1 MRPIG
6 RGAIVSLLGIVLSG
20 LVSPA
25 AAQSARPTALR
36 PAPAF
41 TAKQLTA
48 QPRDGWITNGG
59 NVFNQRYS
67 PLTQINR
74 DNVARLKPSW
84 RVALNGS
91 GAASKYS
98 GQGQPLEHDGVI
110 YMVTGADDVFAI
122 DVETGAM
129 LWTYLARLDDKIDS
143 VCCGWSSRGLA
154 LGDGKVYVG
163 QLDGKLVALDQRTG
177 KVVWST
183 QAERWQDGFA
193 ITAAPLYYDGLV
205 ITGFAGGDRATR
217 GRLKAFSAR
226 DGRSMWT
233 FYTMPGP
240 GEPGHET
247 WPQDND
253 AWKYGGASIWQTPAV
268 DPELGL
274 IYFSTGN
281 PGPDLNGN
289 VRAGDNLYSVVD
301 RRTRGQDGQVPLALP
316 GGAPRPLGLRR
327 AQSRRA
333 VRRADRR
340 ARCARASPRSA
351 RPASRYI
358 LDRSD
363 RQAAHRHRGAPVPQE
378 PRQATAATQP
388 YPDRRPIVPQEI
400 DIAPEGFQLVN
411 QRPDLHAV
419 LGQARAREAARPPAA
434 PTGRRARTI
443 PRLISSTS
451 VPTTASALISSDG
464 ETSFMQPTPGTRYA
478 QGTFGRAGIR
488 VRGIFAAVDL
498 TTNKLAWRQQW
509 SEMCY
514 SGSIVTERRARVRR
528 PQRQPVHGARQGQR
542 QVCSGISRRMRPS
555 TRPRARSSTR
565 ASSTS
570 SVLAAGSLFPGTKHG
585 DSLWL
590 FTLDG
595 TFRPA
600 TSGTQRKICASY
612 ERGRLV
618 TWPTAYSYPGRF
630 QLRGGFTAS
639 TGRSARVSVPSPS

>member
-1 MRPIG
+1 MSSTSMRPIG
-6 RGAIVSLLGIVLSG
+6 RGAIASLLGIVLSG
-20 LVSPA
+20 LASQVAAQPARPA
-25 AAQSARPTALR
+25 APR

-41 TAKQLTA
+41 TAKQLVA
-48 QPRDGWITNGG
+48 QPREGWITNGG

-74 DNVARLKPSW
+74 DTIERLKPSW
-84 RVALNGS
+84 RVSLNGS
-91 GAASKYS
+91 GSASKYS

-129 LWTYLARLDDKIDS
+129 LWTYLAKLDDKNDS

-177 KVVWST
+177 AVAWST
-183 QAERWQDGFA
+183 QAERWQDGFV

-226 DGRSMWT
+226 DGSLKWT
-233 FYTMPGP
+233 FYTIPGP

-274 IYFSTGN
+274 VYFSTSN
-281 PGPDLNGN
+281 PGPDLNGR
-289 VRAGDNLYSVVD
+289 VRAGDNLYASSIIAVEAATGRYRWHFQEVHHDLWDYDAPNPVVLFD
-301 RRTRGQDGQVPLALP
+301 APFAGQNRKGIAEV
-316 GGAPRPLGLRR
+316 GKTGFT
-327 AQSRRA
+327 
-333 VRRADRR
+333 
-340 ARCARASPRSA
+340 
-351 RPASRYI
+351 YI
-358 LDRSD
+358 LDRTNGKPLIGIEE
-363 RQAAHRHRGAPVPQE
+363 RPVPQE

-388 YPDRRPIVPQEI
+388 YPLGDPIVPHEI
-400 DIAPEGFQLVN
+400 DIAPEGFQVVN
-411 QRPDLHAV
+411 QGRIFTPFWDKPV
-419 LGQARAREAARPPAA
+419 LAKPQATGGANWPPSSYDPETHLLYVCAHD
-434 PTGRRARTI
+434 G
-443 PRLISSTS
+443 IS
-451 VPTTASALISSDG
+451 AFSSDG

-514 SGSIVTERRARVRR
+514 SGSIVTK
-528 PQRQPVHGARQGQR
+528 G
-542 QVCSGISRRMRPS
+542 GIVFVGRNDSRFTALDKDNGKLLWDFPMDAAVNATAS
-555 TRPRARSSTR
+555 TFEHKGKQYLV
-565 ASSTS
+565 
-570 SVLAAGSLFPGTKHG
+570 VLAAGSFFPGTKHG

-595 TFRPA
+595 KFQPTSGNSGA
-600 TSGTQRKICASY
+600 TSAPRT
-612 ERGRLV
+612 
-618 TWPTAYSYPGRF
+618 
-630 QLRGGFTAS
+630 
-639 TGRSARVSVPSPS
+639 SAGD

>member
-1 MRPIG
+1 MSSMSIRPIG
-6 RGAIVSLLGIVLSG
+6 RGAVVSLLGVVLSA
-20 LVSPA
+20 LTLHV
-25 AAQSARPTALR
+25 AAQPARPTPPR

-41 TAKQLTA
+41 TAKQLVA

-74 DNVARLKPSW
+74 DTVARLKPSW
-84 RVALNGS
+84 RVGLNGS
-91 GAASKYS
+91 GTASRYS

-154 LGDGKVYVG
+154 LGGGKVYVG
-163 QLDGKLVALDQRTG
+163 QLDGKLVALDQRSG
-177 KVVWST
+177 NVVWST
-183 QAERWQDGFA
+183 QAERWQDGFT

-226 DGRSMWT
+226 DGSLKWT
-233 FYTMPGP
+233 FYTIPGP

-274 IYFSTGN
+274 LYFSTSN
-281 PGPDLNGN
+281 PGPDLNGR
-289 VRAGDNLYSVVD
+289 VRAGDNLYSSSIVALEVATGRYRWHFQEVHHDLWDYDAPNPVVLFD
-301 RRTRGQDGQVPLALP
+301 APIAGQDRKGIAEV
-316 GGAPRPLGLRR
+316 GKTGFT
-327 AQSRRA
+327 
-333 VRRADRR
+333 
-340 ARCARASPRSA
+340 
-351 RPASRYI
+351 YI
-358 LDRSD
+358 LDRTNGQPLIGIEE
-363 RQAAHRHRGAPVPQE
+363 RAVPQE

-388 YPDRRPIVPQEI
+388 FPLGDPIVPHEI
-400 DIAPEGFQLVN
+400 DIAPEGFQVVN
-411 QRPDLHAV
+411 QGRIFTPFWDKPV
-419 LGQARAREAARPPAA
+419 LAKPQATGGANWPPSSYDPETYLLYVCAHD
-434 PTGRRARTI
+434 G
-443 PRLISSTS
+443 IS
-451 VPTTASALISSDG
+451 AYSSDG
-464 ETSFMQPTPGTRYA
+464 ETSFMEPTPGTRYA

-488 VRGIFAAVDL
+488 MRGIFAAVDL

-509 SEMCY
+509 GEMCY
-514 SGSIVTERRARVRR
+514 SGSIVTKGGLVFVGRND
-528 PQRQPVHGARQGQR
+528 
-542 QVCSGISRRMRPS
+542 SRFTALDKDNGKLLWDFPTDAAVNATAS
-555 TRPRARSSTR
+555 TFEHKGKQY
-565 ASSTS
+565 
-570 SVLAAGSLFPGTKHG
+570 VVVFAAGSFFPGTKHG

-595 TFRPA
+595 QFQPRSSGAGDASAPR
-600 TSGTQRKICASY
+600 TSAGD
-612 ERGRLV
+612 
-618 TWPTAYSYPGRF
+618 
-630 QLRGGFTAS
+630 
-639 TGRSARVSVPSPS
+639 

>member
-6 RGAIVSLLGIVLSG
+6 RGAIVSLLGIVLSA
-20 LVSPA
+20 LVSQV
-25 AAQSARPTALR
+25 AAQAARPTSFR
-36 PAPAF
+36 PAPTF
-41 TAKQLTA
+41 TAKQLAA
-48 QPRDGWITNGG
+48 QPREGWITNGG

-74 DNVARLKPSW
+74 DTIERLKPSW
-84 RVALNGS
+84 RVSLNGS
-91 GAASKYS
+91 GIASKYS

-177 KVVWST
+177 KVAWST
-183 QAERWQDGFA
+183 QAERWQDGFT

-217 GRLKAFSAR
+217 GRLKAFSAL
-226 DGRSMWT
+226 DGSLKWT
-233 FYTMPGP
+233 FYAIPGP

-247 WPQDND
+247 WPEDND

-274 IYFSTGN
+274 IYFSTSN
-281 PGPDLNGN
+281 PGPDLNGR
-289 VRAGDNLYSVVD
+289 VRAGDNLYTSSIIALEASTGRYRWHFQEVHHDLWDYDAPNPVVLFD
-301 RRTRGQDGQVPLALP
+301 APIAGQDRKGIAEV
-316 GGAPRPLGLRR
+316 GKTGFT
-327 AQSRRA
+327 
-333 VRRADRR
+333 
-340 ARCARASPRSA
+340 
-351 RPASRYI
+351 YI
-358 LDRSD
+358 LDRMNGKPLIGID
-363 RQAAHRHRGAPVPQE
+363 ERAVPQE

-388 YPDRRPIVPQEI
+388 FPVGDPIVPHEI
-400 DIAPEGFQLVN
+400 DIAPEGFQVVN
-411 QRPDLHAV
+411 QGRIFTPFWDKPV
-419 LGQARAREAARPPAA
+419 LAKPQATGGANWPPSSYDPETHLLYVCAHD
-434 PTGRRARTI
+434 G
-443 PRLISSTS
+443 IS
-451 VPTTASALISSDG
+451 AYSSDG
-464 ETSFMQPTPGTRYA
+464 ETSFMEPTPGNRYA
-478 QGTFGRAGIR
+478 QGTFGRAGIK

-514 SGSIVTERRARVRR
+514 SGSIVTKGGLVFVGRND
-528 PQRQPVHGARQGQR
+528 
-542 QVCSGISRRMRPS
+542 SRFTALDKDNGKLLWDFPTDAAVNATAS
-555 TRPRARSSTR
+555 TFEHKGKQYVV
-565 ASSTS
+565 
-570 SVLAAGSLFPGTKHG
+570 VLAAGSFFPGTKHG

-595 TFRPA
+595 KFRP
-600 TSGTQRKICASY
+600 TSGK
-612 ERGRLV
+612 
-618 TWPTAYSYPGRF
+618 PGE
-630 QLRGGFTAS
+630 T
-639 TGRSARVSVPSPS
+639 SAPRVSAGD

>member
-6 RGAIVSLLGIVLSG
+6 RCAVVSLLGIALSG
-20 LVSPA
+20 VASQV
-25 AAQSARPTALR
+25 AAQPSRPSPPR

-41 TAKQLTA
+41 IAKELTA
-48 QPRDGWITNGG
+48 LPRDGWITNGG
-59 NVFNQRYS
+59 NIFNQRYS

-74 DNVARLKPSW
+74 DTVARLKPSW
-84 RVALNGS
+84 RVGLNGS

-98 GQGQPLEHDGVI
+98 GQGQPLERDGVI

-129 LWTYLARLDDKIDS
+129 LWTYLAKLDDQINS

-177 KVVWST
+177 TVVWST
-183 QAERWQDGFA
+183 QAERWQDGFT

-226 DGRSMWT
+226 DGSPKWT
-233 FYTMPGP
+233 FYTIPGP

-274 IYFSTGN
+274 VYFSTSN
-281 PGPDLNGN
+281 PGPDYNGR
-289 VRAGDNLYSVVD
+289 VRAGDDLYSSSIVALDVATGRYRWHFQEVHHDLWDYDAPNPVVLFD
-301 RRTRGQDGQVPLALP
+301 ATIAGQ
-316 GGAPRPLGLRR
+316 PRKGI
-327 AQSRRA
+327 AE
-333 VRRADRR
+333 VGKTGFT
-340 ARCARASPRSA
+340 
-351 RPASRYI
+351 YI
-358 LDRSD
+358 LDRGTGKPLIGIEE
-363 RQAAHRHRGAPVPQE
+363 RAVPQE
-378 PRQATAATQP
+378 PRNATAATQP
-388 YPDRRPIVPQEI
+388 YPIGDPVVPHEVDIV
-400 DIAPEGFQLVN
+400 PEGFELVN
-411 QRPDLHAV
+411 DGKIFTPFWDKPV
-419 LGQARAREAARPPAA
+419 LVKPQATGGANWPP
-434 PTGRRARTI
+434 
-443 PRLISSTS
+443 SSYDPES
-451 VPTTASALISSDG
+451 HLLYVCAHDGVGAYSSNG
-464 ETSFMQPTPGTRYA
+464 ETMFMQPTPGLRYLN
-478 QGTFGRAGIR
+478 GTYLRSGVR

-514 SGSIVTERRARVRR
+514 SGSIVTKGGLVFVGRND
-528 PQRQPVHGARQGQR
+528 
-542 QVCSGISRRMRPS
+542 SRFTALDKDNGKVLWDFPTDAAVNATAS
-555 TRPRARSSTR
+555 TFEHKGKQYVV
-565 ASSTS
+565 
-570 SVLAAGSLFPGTKHG
+570 VLAAGSFFPGTKHG

-595 TFRPA
+595 QFRPT
-600 TSGTQRKICASY
+600 TSGTG
-612 ERGRLV
+612 E
-618 TWPTAYSYPGRF
+618 T
-630 QLRGGFTAS
+630 
-639 TGRSARVSVPSPS
+639 SAPRTSAGD

>member
-6 RGAIVSLLGIVLSG
+6 RCAIVSLLGIVLSG
-20 LVSPA
+20 LASQV
-25 AAQSARPTALR
+25 AAQPARPTAPR

-41 TAKQLTA
+41 TAKQLVA
-48 QPRDGWITNGG
+48 PPRDGWITNGG

-67 PLTQINR
+67 PLAQINR
-74 DNVARLKPSW
+74 DTIARLKPSW
-84 RVALNGS
+84 RVSLNGS
-91 GAASKYS
+91 GSASKYS

-129 LWTYLARLDDKIDS
+129 LWTYLAKLDDKNES

-154 LGDGKVYVG
+154 LGDGKIYVG

-177 KVVWST
+177 TVAWST
-183 QAERWQDGFA
+183 QAERWQDGFV

-205 ITGFAGGDRATR
+205 IVGFAGGDRATR

-226 DGRSMWT
+226 DGSLKWT
-233 FYTMPGP
+233 FYTIPGP

-253 AWKYGGASIWQTPAV
+253 AWKYGGGSIWQTPAV

-274 IYFSTGN
+274 VYFSTSN
-281 PGPDLNGN
+281 PGPDLNGH
-289 VRAGDNLYSVVD
+289 VRAGDNLYTASIIAIEASTGRYRWHFQEVHHDLWDYDAPNPVVLFD
-301 RRTRGQDGQVPLALP
+301 APIAGQDRKGIAEV
-316 GGAPRPLGLRR
+316 GKTGFT
-327 AQSRRA
+327 
-333 VRRADRR
+333 
-340 ARCARASPRSA
+340 
-351 RPASRYI
+351 YI
-358 LDRSD
+358 LDRTNGKPLIGIEE
-363 RQAAHRHRGAPVPQE
+363 RAVPQE

-388 YPDRRPIVPQEI
+388 YPLGDPIVPHEI
-400 DIAPEGFQLVN
+400 DIVPEGFEVVN
-411 QRPDLHAV
+411 QGRIFTPFWDKPV
-419 LGQARAREAARPPAA
+419 LVKPQATGGANWPPSSYDPETHLLYVCAHD
-434 PTGRRARTI
+434 G
-443 PRLISSTS
+443 IS
-451 VPTTASALISSDG
+451 AYSSDG

-514 SGSIVTERRARVRR
+514 SGSIVTKGGLVFVGRND
-528 PQRQPVHGARQGQR
+528 
-542 QVCSGISRRMRPS
+542 SRFTALDKDNGKLLWDFPTDAAVNATAS
-555 TRPRARSSTR
+555 TFEHKGKQYVV
-565 ASSTS
+565 
-570 SVLAAGSLFPGTKHG
+570 VLAAGSLFPGTKHG

-595 TFRPA
+595 KFQP
-600 TSGTQRKICASY
+600 TSGTTGEKSAPRASA
-612 ERGRLV
+612 GD
-618 TWPTAYSYPGRF
+618 
-630 QLRGGFTAS
+630 
-639 TGRSARVSVPSPS
+639 

>member
-6 RGAIVSLLGIVLSG
+6 RGAVVSLLGIVLSG
-20 LVSPA
+20 LAQPV
-25 AAQSARPTALR
+25 AAQSARASAPR
-36 PAPAF
+36 PVPAF

-74 DNVARLKPSW
+74 DTVARLKPSW
-84 RVALNGS
+84 RVGLNGS
-91 GAASKYS
+91 GVASKYS

-129 LWTYLARLDDKIDS
+129 LWTYLAQLDDKIDS

-183 QAERWQDGFA
+183 QAERWQDGFT

-226 DGRSMWT
+226 DGSLKWT
-233 FYTMPGP
+233 FYTIPGP

-274 IYFSTGN
+274 VYFSTSN
-281 PGPDLNGN
+281 PGPDLNGS
-289 VRAGDNLYSVVD
+289 VRAGDNLYSSSIVALEVATGRYRWHFQEVHHDLWDYDAPNPVVLFD
-301 RRTRGQDGQVPLALP
+301 APIGGQ
-316 GGAPRPLGLRR
+316 PRKGI
-327 AQSRRA
+327 AE
-333 VRRADRR
+333 VGKTGFT
-340 ARCARASPRSA
+340 
-351 RPASRYI
+351 YI
-358 LDRSD
+358 LDRSTGKPLIGID
-363 RQAAHRHRGAPVPQE
+363 ERPVPQE
-378 PRQATAATQP
+378 PRTATAATQP
-388 YPDRRPIVPQEI
+388 YPVGDPVVPHEVDIV
-400 DIAPEGFQLVN
+400 PEGFELVN
-411 QRPDLHAV
+411 DGRIFTPFWDKPV
-419 LGQARAREAARPPAA
+419 LVKPQATGGANWPP
-434 PTGRRARTI
+434 
-443 PRLISSTS
+443 SSYDPETHLLY
-451 VPTTASALISSDG
+451 VCAHDGLGAYSSDG
-464 ETSFMQPTPGTRYA
+464 ETEFMQPTPGHRYLN
-478 QGTFGRAGIR
+478 GTFQRSGVR

-509 SEMCY
+509 GEMCY
-514 SGSIVTERRARVRR
+514 SGSIVT
-528 PQRQPVHGARQGQR
+528 QGGLVFVGR
-542 QVCSGISRRMRPS
+542 NDSRFTALDKDNGKLLWDFPTDAAVNAPAS
-555 TRPRARSSTR
+555 TFEHKGKQYVV
-565 ASSTS
+565 
-570 SVLAAGSLFPGTKHG
+570 VLAAGSFFPGTKHG

-595 TFRPA
+595 KFQP
-600 TSGTQRKICASY
+600 TSGTSGA
-612 ERGRLV
+612 
-618 TWPTAYSYPGRF
+618 T
-630 QLRGGFTAS
+630 
-639 TGRSARVSVPSPS
+639 SAPRTSAGD